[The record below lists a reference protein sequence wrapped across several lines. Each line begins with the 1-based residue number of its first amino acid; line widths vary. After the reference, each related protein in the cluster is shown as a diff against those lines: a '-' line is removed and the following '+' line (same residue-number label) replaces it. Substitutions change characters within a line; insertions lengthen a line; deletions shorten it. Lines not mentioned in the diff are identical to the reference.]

1 MRRSWIHE
9 PILRRIILTIPV
21 CNNKSD
27 KDYKK
32 NFDMVLQEI
41 FAFINKIKRHVENYG
56 KG

>member
-9 PILRRIILTIPV
+9 PILRFIIQTIPV

-27 KDYKK
+27 KDYIK
-32 NFDMVLQEI
+32 NFDIVLQEV
-41 FAFINKIKRHVENYG
+41 FAFIKKIKRHVENHG